1 MRKINIFRYF
11 GVIVITL
18 LLASCSKK
26 EHFITD
32 KTYRETVHQDFLA
45 RQELAQHREKE
56 LFDILE
62 TENLTL
68 QEREAMEFLYAY
80 MPLSDLADY
89 NGEFFLNQTR
99 YALRARDTFAWGKTI
114 PEEIFRHFVLTYRV
128 NNEDLDTARMFIFN
142 TLKDRIKN
150 MSMYDAALEVN
161 HWCHEHVAYRP
172 ADIRTSAPL
181 ATIRTSLG
189 RCGEESTLTVT
200 ALRACGIPARQ
211 CYTPRWAHC
220 DDNHAWVEVWVDGK
234 WYFLGAC
241 EPDPELDMGWFA
253 FPSTRTMMVHTNAFG
268 KYNGSEEIN
277 KQSHLYSCLNL
288 MPNYAE
294 TRIVTITV
302 NDKNG
307 QPVPDAAVKFKLY
320 NYSEYYPL
328 ATINTNNE
336 GKASLTTGMG
346 DLLVWASKENLYN
359 YAQINVRETENLT
372 ITLDKEAGKEYVEN
386 FNMTPPMGK
395 LNKKEVSEE
404 KVKINTQRLQYEDS
418 LRTAYMNTFM
428 TEEKAKTILN
438 ENLTPEEV
446 WNFLHKSEGNHAEIV
461 KFMNQHKTKNSKIDF
476 KGFLA
481 ALADKDLRD
490 TPAEILNDHLT
501 PIGKFSTHFAQD
513 DNISETERIDIY
525 NKGILPARISNE
537 LIRPWRNYLAEKMAA
552 EVGNDAT
559 YIKVK
564 EWILKNITIND
575 EENYSRCPISPRGVF
590 DLRVSDAHS
599 RNIFFVA
606 ACRALGLP
614 AYLDNANGQLY
625 AFGEGNWQKVNFEES
640 DKNNATNGTL
650 IINLPENLGFKPEY
664 WIHYTLARFENGD
677 FVTYDF
683 ENDPRVAEFPV
694 NLSLTPGYYML
705 STGNRYSDGAV
716 VSRLEFFN
724 VKEGEIIEKTLTIR
738 ELERRDMVYATLNTN
753 HNAILNGEVMPI
765 SQLLPTNDNIFC
777 FIDPTRE
784 PTKHLLKDIA
794 SHKTE
799 FENWNGKIN
808 FIVPEDK
815 NAPDFNIDKWNLP
828 TNRNFTIDK
837 NRELMNSIIKEANF
851 EFKDEYPLVLIIKND
866 GKITFKSE
874 GYRIGTASLIYK
886 TLE

>member
-1 MRKINIFRYF
+1 
-11 GVIVITL
+11 
-18 LLASCSKK
+18 
-26 EHFITD
+26 
-32 KTYRETVHQDFLA
+32 
-45 RQELAQHREKE
+45 
-56 LFDILE
+56 
-62 TENLTL
+62 
-68 QEREAMEFLYAY
+68 
-80 MPLSDLADY
+80 
-89 NGEFFLNQTR
+89 
-99 YALRARDTFAWGKTI
+99 
-114 PEEIFRHFVLTYRV
+114 
-128 NNEDLDTARMFIFN
+128 
-142 TLKDRIKN
+142 
-150 MSMYDAALEVN
+150 
-161 HWCHEHVAYRP
+161 
-172 ADIRTSAPL
+172 
-181 ATIRTSLG
+181 
-189 RCGEESTLTVT
+189 
-200 ALRACGIPARQ
+200 
-211 CYTPRWAHC
+211 
-220 DDNHAWVEVWVDGK
+220 
-234 WYFLGAC
+234 
-241 EPDPELDMGWFA
+241 
-253 FPSTRTMMVHTNAFG
+253 
-268 KYNGSEEIN
+268 
-277 KQSHLYSCLNL
+277 

-513 DNISETERIDIY
+513 DNISETDRIDIY

-559 YIKVK
+559 YIKIK

-738 ELERRDMVYATLNTN
+738 ELERRDVVYATLNTN